1 MKTVQALLE
10 AIDGLDVVRD
20 EPMARHTTFRVG
32 GPARLF
38 ATVRTREA
46 LGRALDTL
54 LRERVPYLV
63 LGNGSNVVFA
73 DRGFR
78 GAVLKLDG
86 LAGAVVT
93 RDALSPGVHRLEAD
107 AGLSVTRVLRLVKD
121 KHLAGLEFLGGIPG
135 TVGGIVRM
143 NAGTSL
149 GQASDAL
156 EAAELY
162 VPTQGL
168 RWFPATDLGL
178 AYRYSYIPTGAVV
191 TAARFAVIDEDPGM
205 RDRLA
210 EVIAYRKE
218 TQPLTQPSA
227 GSVFTNPPGD
237 SAGRL
242 LDEAGMKGVR
252 EGGAE
257 VSPLHANWIV
267 NAGGATAQDIVAL
280 MRRCVGAVEAK
291 FGVTLQPE
299 LRLLGDWDD
308 DA

>member
-10 AIDGLDVVRD
+10 AIDGLALRRD

-38 ATVRTREA
+38 ASVQTREA
-46 LGRALDTL
+46 LGRALDVL

-73 DRGFR
+73 DAGFR
-78 GAVLKLDG
+78 GVVLKLDG
-86 LAGAVVT
+86 LTATSLT
-93 RDALSPGVHRLEAD
+93 RDALSPGVHRLEAE
-107 AGLSVTRVLRLVKD
+107 AGLSVTRLLRLVKD
-121 KHLAGLEFLGGIPG
+121 QGLAGLEFLGGIPG

-149 GQASDAL
+149 GQVSDAL

-168 RWFPATDLGL
+168 QWCPATDLGL

-191 TAARFAVIDEDPGM
+191 TAARFAVIDEDPEM

-210 EVIAYRKE
+210 EVVAYRKE

-242 LDEAGMKGVR
+242 LDQAGMKGARV
-252 EGGAE
+252 GGAQ
-257 VSPLHANWIV
+257 VSTLHANWII
-267 NAGGATAQDIVAL
+267 NAGGATAQDIVTL
-280 MRRCVGAVEAK
+280 MRRCVETVEAR
-291 FGVTLQPE
+291 FGVTLEPE
-299 LRLLGDWDD
+299 LRLLGDWGEEP
-308 DA
+308 

>member
-1 MKTVQALLE
+1 MKPIQALLE
-10 AIDGLDVVRD
+10 AIDGLDVTRD

-38 ATVRTREA
+38 VSVRTREA
-46 LGRALDTL
+46 LGRAVELL
-54 LRERVPYLV
+54 LRERVPYLL

-73 DRGFR
+73 DAGFR

-86 LAGAVVT
+86 LTGAIVD
-93 RDALSPGVHRLEAD
+93 RDAISSGVHRLEAD
-107 AGLSVTRVLRLVKD
+107 AGLSVTRLLRFLRGR
-121 KHLAGLEFLGGIPG
+121 HLAGLEFLGGIPG

-149 GQASDAL
+149 GQVSDAL

-178 AYRYSYIPTGAVV
+178 AYRYSFVPAGAVV

-210 EVIAYRKE
+210 EVLAYRKQ

-227 GSVFTNPPGD
+227 GSVFTNPPDD

-242 LDEAGMKGVR
+242 LDEAGMKGAR

-257 VSPLHANWIV
+257 VSTLHANWII
-267 NAGGATAQDIVAL
+267 NAGDATAQDIVTL
-280 MRRCVGAVEAK
+280 MRRCVEAVEAES
-291 FGVTLQPE
+291 GVTLQPE
-299 LRLLGDWDD
+299 LRLLGDWDE